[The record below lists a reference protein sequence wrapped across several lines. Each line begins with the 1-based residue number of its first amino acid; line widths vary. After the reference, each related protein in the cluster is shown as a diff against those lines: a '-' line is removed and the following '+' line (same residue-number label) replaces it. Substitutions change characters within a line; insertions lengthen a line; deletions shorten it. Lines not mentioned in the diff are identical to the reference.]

1 MYNAE
6 PGRLD
11 PRPNPGPSITFRETG
26 LEQVRDER
34 IHRAAFR
41 GGPGLEPLV
50 EILAHPRDQ
59 LSHGRMIAD

>member
-1 MYNAE
+1 MHHAE

-11 PRPNPGPSITFRETG
+11 PSPNPGPIITFRETG

-34 IHRAAFR
+34 IHGAAFR

-50 EILAHPRDQ
+50 EVFVHPRDE
-59 LSHGRMIAD
+59 LSHGAA